1 MWFRRRKYIN
11 DPKLQGAVAAYVVGS
26 LFFVAANYVVAL
38 LVFGVNAY
46 VPQSGAEVRG
56 LMIQMS
62 VVFASLA
69 AIHMVVL
76 AIVLTHRVVGPMQVL
91 EKALKGMRKGD
102 YSKRM
107 TLRKRDYLKSLS
119 AEIQKL
125 SLHMQEKLGDVD
137 RCLGEKDY
145 EAAREIVAR
154 LRGESEP
161 ELELVPESETATATA
176 TATESE
182 SATASESDRALELV
196 PESART
202 D

>member
-1 MWFRRRKYIN
+1 
-11 DPKLQGAVAAYVVGS
+11 
-26 LFFVAANYVVAL
+26 
-38 LVFGVNAY
+38 
-46 VPQSGAEVRG
+46 
-56 LMIQMS
+56 
-62 VVFASLA
+62 
-69 AIHMVVL
+69 
-76 AIVLTHRVVGPMQVL
+76 MQVL

-119 AEIQKL
+119 AEMQRL

-154 LRGESEP
+154 LRGETEP
-161 ELELVPESETATATA
+161 ELELVPETATASA
-176 TATESE
+176 TATESESE

-196 PESART
+196 PESEPART